1 MEAFQQHIL
10 FWSNCIKLLQTLTQT
25 YKRPLIVEET
35 SLHIQTHLLA
45 ESQKIYQVRQL
56 WLKSKH
62 RLLSS
67 NFGIHIELWMAFE
80 WSKWSKSQ
88 NSIRFCSL
96 LRFNLSRTLRD
107 TLKSSLERTL
117 KTRIRK
123 TGRSVLNKVCRRRSQ
138 ELWGLHSKRG
148 ELQFQEWRR
157 QSRRTWGF
165 GVRFD

>member
-1 MEAFQQHIL
+1 MEASQQHIL

-25 YKRPLIVEET
+25 YKLPLIVEET

-45 ESQKIYQVRQL
+45 ESLKRYQARQL

-62 RLLSS
+62 QQLSG
-67 NFGIHIELWMAFE
+67 NFKTHIELWMAFE
-80 WSKWSKSQ
+80 WSKWNKSQ

-107 TLKSSLERTL
+107 TSKSSLERTL
-117 KTRIRK
+117 KTQIRK
-123 TGRSVLNKVCRRRSQ
+123 TGQSVLNKACRRRSQ

-157 QSRRTWGF
+157 QSTQTWGF
-165 GVRFD
+165 RVRFD